1 MTIFQ
6 QIELMATWL
15 ECIIGVKMVSG
26 IIAKKIKRPKG
37 VYLFTLL
44 IALIAY
50 GINQI
55 QLLSLVSS
63 LTGVLGITFGVKI
76 FYKAKVKDCL
86 AGSVSYIILIY
97 IIDFLTMSVCATVL
111 GDEQFGMYIT
121 QGYSIWRIFYI
132 ILTKIILL
140 GVYIFVSKKFVKG
153 PYSINR
159 NVWIS
164 IMILGIVV
172 HYFGKITVRR
182 MEDHLLIIWLF
193 LIALT
198 VTILYSRMQYLN
210 YCDAEDKMK
219 LAEERIQM
227 VAENYSNLIKNY
239 RDNQIHNHDLK
250 NHYLVLQELLKEKKF
265 DTAERY
271 IEKLGVIREVSVNGD
286 WTGISI
292 LDHLL
297 EYKRNEALNKEITF
311 QIISDKI
318 HLKLTEQEL
327 VALFGNAIDNALE
340 ACEKI
345 EPSKRWIRLS
355 IRNVHNMTFIKIMN
369 SSKEFPNSSQTVI
382 PSTKEKSK
390 KFGWGMTSM
399 HLIVEKYNGTLKYNY
414 RDSMFSLQ
422 ISFYD

>member
-6 QIELMATWL
+6 QIELIATWL

-26 IIAKKIKRPKG
+26 IIVKKIKRPKG
-37 VYLFTLL
+37 VYLFALL
-44 IALIAY
+44 IASIAY

-63 LTGVLGITFGVKI
+63 LTGVLGIALGVRI
-76 FYKAKVKDCL
+76 FYKAKAKDCL

-121 QGYSIWRIFYI
+121 QGYSIWRFFYI
-132 ILTKIILL
+132 MLTKLILL

-153 PYSINR
+153 PYLINR

-182 MEDHLLIIWLF
+182 IEDHLLIIWLF

-210 YCDAEDKMK
+210 YRDAEDKMK

-227 VAENYSNLIKNY
+227 LAENYSNLIKNY
-239 RDNQIHNHDLK
+239 RDNQIQSHDLK

-265 DTAERY
+265 DMAEQY
-271 IEKLGVIREVSVNGD
+271 IEKLGVVKEVSANGD

-297 EYKRNEALNKEITF
+297 EYKRNEALNKDITF
-311 QIISDKI
+311 QIVSDKI

-327 VALFGNAIDNALE
+327 VALFGNAIDNSLE
-340 ACEKI
+340 ACKKI
-345 EPSKRWIRLS
+345 EPSKRWIRVS
-355 IRNVHNMTFIKIMN
+355 IRNVHNMTFIKILN
-369 SSKEFPNSSQTVI
+369 SSKGFSNVGQSVI
-382 PSTKEKSK
+382 PSTKEKNT

-399 HLIVEKYNGTLKYNY
+399 QIIVEKYKGTLKYNCK
-414 RDSMFSLQ
+414 DEVFSLQ